1 MGGYAIFTFEKLKNP
16 AEMSSRYKHNFRI
29 YEDIAN
35 VDYRRTEEN
44 IEFIFFFFFFF
55 LMKINGVEQRIR
67 KDVVLGYEIFMGYS
81 HDSGNIPIKE
91 WAEKCLSWLEKTFNP
106 EDREIMVKDK

>member
-1 MGGYAIFTFEKLKNP
+1 MGGYAIFTFEKLKKP

-44 IEFIFFFFFFF
+44 IEFIS
-55 LMKINGVEQRIR
+55 LNGKTYEEASKEELLRMKINGVKQRIR
-67 KDVVLGYEIFMGYS
+67 KDAVLGYEIFMGYS

-91 WAEKCLSWLEKTFNP
+91 WAE
-106 EDREIMVKDK
+106 